1 MTEYKARKEVVLVIF
16 GLSIV
21 IGTFAGLSYA
31 LSTDKAER
39 IAYIEAQKSKVRDF
53 VALGA
58 PMENLLEPEPE
69 VISID
74 EPTESLEITNLRE
87 VMHLDMSKVVRIKDE
102 LKTDII
108 QEVLLQSQVYKVD
121 PKLVYSVLFTES
133 AFRNNVKHNPTYVK
147 KLKKKI
153 QAIGM
158 GGVVWEFWDSY
169 LIETTS
175 LTKKEDLKD
184 WRKNIEATAA
194 ILAYLSTYKMHPKAK
209 DIKENAAIRYYG
221 LPCNDYIG
229 KINRVYARL

>member
-21 IGTFAGLSYA
+21 IGTFSGLSYA

-53 VALGA
+53 VA
-58 PMENLLEPEPE
+58 PIENLIEPEPE

-74 EPTESLEITNLRE
+74 EPSESPEITNLRE

-133 AFRNNVKHNPTYVK
+133 SFRNNVKHSPTYVK

-169 LIETTS
+169 LIENTS
-175 LTKKEDLKD
+175 LTKKSDLKD

-209 DIKENAAIRYYG
+209 DTKENAAIRYYG
-221 LPCNDYIG
+221 LPCEDYIG

>member
-1 MTEYKARKEVVLVIF
+1 MNDYKARKDVVLVIF

-21 IGTFAGLSYA
+21 IGTFGGLSYA
-31 LSTDKAER
+31 LSSDKAER
-39 IAYIEAQKSKVRDF
+39 IAYIEAQKTKVRDF
-53 VALGA
+53 VA
-58 PMENLLEPEPE
+58 PIENLIEPEPE

-74 EPTESLEITNLRE
+74 ETAESQEIVDLRE
-87 VMHLDMSKVVRIKDE
+87 IMHLDMGRVKVKDE

-133 AFRNNVKHNPTYVK
+133 SFRNNVTHNPTYVK

-169 LIETTS
+169 LIENTS
-175 LTKKEDLKD
+175 LTKKSDLKD
-184 WRKNIEATAA
+184 WRKNIEATSA

-209 DIKENAAIRYYG
+209 DSKENAAIRYYG
-221 LPCNDYIG
+221 LPCDDYIG